1 MGNTIFLIIMI
12 PLSLFF
18 TVLGIYAWKRKK
30 PMWFWSGSTVR
41 QYEIK
46 DIPAYNKA
54 NGYMWLGF
62 AAMLWV
68 STILGFLNMKAG
80 GVCLIIG
87 CIVGIPALPII
98 YGKIYKKYK
107 R

>member
-1 MGNTIFLIIMI
+1 MENIIFLIIMI

-18 TVLGIYAWKRKK
+18 TILGIYAWKRKK
-30 PMWFWSGSTVR
+30 PMWFWSGSIVK

-54 NGYMWLGF
+54 NGIMWLGF
-62 AAMLWV
+62 SAIFWV
-68 STILGFLNMKAG
+68 STILGVLNMEAG
-80 GVCLIIG
+80 GICLAVG
-87 CIVGIPALPII
+87 CIVGIPALPIS